1 MTMFLAP
8 GVVVLDSAEAEI
20 FGALDARFLR
30 IAEQLGARPIVGP
43 AMLPAELL
51 TRLDFFANF
60 PHLALPVSGYAEEV
74 VARLAGKEQQA
85 PTPED
90 ALEPTGC
97 LLPTATCYGLL
108 MMFRQQKLQTSRLL
122 TAIGSCYRNEKVYDG
137 LRRLRAFHMREVLYV
152 GSKEGA
158 VEHLRK
164 AGDQVRDLATGLGI
178 ELDELPATDPFYL
191 DEGSRALL
199 SRMDPVKIEFV
210 ATDGTAI
217 GSVNR
222 HRNFFGE
229 RLGIEHDGAP
239 AYSSCLAFGV
249 ERWVHTLI
257 RTHGGAERALAV
269 VHGSIG

>member
-1 MTMFLAP
+1 MAMFLAS
-8 GVVVLDSAEAEI
+8 GVAVLDSAEAEI
-20 FGALDARFLR
+20 FGALDDRFRR
-30 IAEQLGARPIVGP
+30 IAEHLGARPIISP

-60 PHLALPVSGYAEEV
+60 PHLALPVAMYSEEAT
-74 VARLAGKEQQA
+74 ARLAGKEGGV

-90 ALEPTGC
+90 ALEPTDC

-108 MMFRQQKLQTSRLL
+108 MTLRQREIQTSRLL
-122 TAIGSCYRNEKVYDG
+122 TAIGRCYRNEKVYDG
-137 LRRLRAFHMREVLYV
+137 LRRLRAFHMREVVYV
-152 GSKEGA
+152 GSREGA
-158 VEHLRK
+158 LEHLRK
-164 AGDQVRDLATGLGI
+164 AGEQVRDLARGLGI

-199 SRMDPVKIEFV
+199 NRLDPVKIEFV
-210 ATDGTAI
+210 APDGTAL

-269 VHGSIG
+269 VHGSS